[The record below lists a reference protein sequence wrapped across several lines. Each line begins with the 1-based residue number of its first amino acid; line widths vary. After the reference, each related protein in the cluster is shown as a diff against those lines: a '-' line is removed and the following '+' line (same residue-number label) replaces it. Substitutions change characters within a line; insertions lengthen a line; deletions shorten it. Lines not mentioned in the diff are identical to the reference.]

1 MTNAEWDYYLE
12 KMRLYYKPMENQI
25 IRNTEFRKIS
35 QLPNETFSSFC
46 NSVEAAGKSCTI
58 SIPPKTSENLWF
70 RNHFVS
76 VKKTS
81 KTEEYAI
88 LDQIAVGTNNERIRK
103 KTLLKNWNLQGF
115 YENGMKYES
124 AAAGSY

>member
-1 MTNAEWDYYLE
+1 MLNFE
-12 KMRLYYKPMENQI
+12 KLVNYQTKHLVHFATALKLQENLAQFLYP
-25 IRNTEFRKIS
+25 
-35 QLPNETFSSFC
+35 L
-46 NSVEAAGKSCTI
+46 
-58 SIPPKTSENLWF
+58 KTSENLWF

-88 LDQIAVGTNNERIRK
+88 LNQIPVGTNNQRIRK

-115 YENGMKYES
+115 YQNEIKYES
-124 AAAGSY
+124 AAAGSYSYRSIKKRNNP